1 MNDFFC
7 KKRRKRRKHKYLEKK
22 STQSLVL
29 FSRIN
34 VYEFNINIYCS
45 HFVKVVSLDK
55 AIY

>member
-1 MNDFFC
+1 MISFV
-7 KKRRKRRKHKYLEKK
+7 KKEEKEENTNIWKK